1 MKSVVRHITKKLS
14 IGSMRNTKKK
24 KKVTSKSD
32 NLEVDRR
39 KFIEKSARDI
49 GACGFA
55 IYELARTIKTE
66 IIQEVVNDIKDVVKK
81 A

>member
-1 MKSVVRHITKKLS
+1 
-14 IGSMRNTKKK
+14 MRNTKKK